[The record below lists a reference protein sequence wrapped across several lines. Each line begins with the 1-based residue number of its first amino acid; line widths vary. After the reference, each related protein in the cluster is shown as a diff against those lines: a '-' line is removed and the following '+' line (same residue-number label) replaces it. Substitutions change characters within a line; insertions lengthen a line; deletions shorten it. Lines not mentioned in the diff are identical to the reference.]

1 MKKSFFL
8 AICFMMALAAM
19 VAFILC
25 RPARNMLLHSP
36 SQLESTFKQ
45 LQLENA
51 QWESKAPHDRA
62 LLAELLKSIEKI
74 FPSDPLVDA
83 EIIACTPAED
93 KRMRRF
99 SPEAASLSKIVKSL
113 DSVLEDGLELRFGRY
128 DFIKG
133 EIKYD
138 DLDRYFPKS
147 VPRLLRLLLLS
158 AQAARIQ
165 ANPDIAY
172 EHLMR
177 AWETQDGLV
186 NTPSVALI
194 ILAGV
199 KGRRE
204 FIQTVL
210 YVLPLLPPKDLE
222 ALAGRL
228 RERSDI
234 PEALKNSIVF
244 NIVGTEHSIRNAMPF
259 NKRNFI
265 TSLFSEPGEFGP
277 KLKLHREMKRER
289 LIYLDRMISLMNELG
304 TNAAQEKLATDPAVK
319 RHAPSRFYNDQIR
332 TNYLWNLE
340 EHQKNEELV
349 ETLISAI
356 DAELER
362 RRSGL
367 VLGFEIPVNEFRK
380 IVVDANRGCFDPP
393 L

>member
-8 AICFMMALAAM
+8 AICFTMALAAI
-19 VAFILC
+19 VAFLLC
-25 RPARNMLLHSP
+25 RPLRNTLVHSP
-36 SQLESTFKQ
+36 GRLESTFIK

-51 QWESKAPHDRA
+51 QWERKAPHDRA
-62 LLAELLKSIEKI
+62 LLGELLKSIEKN
-74 FPSDPLVDA
+74 FPLGPLIDA

-93 KRMRRF
+93 KRMRSF
-99 SPEAASLSKIVKSL
+99 SPEAASLSEIVKSL
-113 DSVLEDGLELRFGRY
+113 DATLENGLELRFGRN

-133 EIKYD
+133 ENQYD
-138 DLDRYFPKS
+138 DLDRYFPKNI
-147 VPRLLRLLLLS
+147 PRLLRLLLLS
-158 AQAARIQ
+158 AHSACRKGT
-165 ANPDIAY
+165 PSTAY

-177 AWETQDGLV
+177 AWKTQDGLV

-204 FIQTVL
+204 LIQTAL
-210 YVLPLLPPKDLE
+210 YDLPLLPAKGLGALGERLRKRSDVAE
-222 ALAGRL
+222 AL
-228 RERSDI
+228 E
-234 PEALKNSIVF
+234 NSIVF
-244 NIVGTEHSIRNAMPF
+244 NIVGTEHSIRNSMPF
-259 NKRNFI
+259 NKRNSI
-265 TSLFSEPGEFGP
+265 ASLFSEPGNFWP

-289 LIYLDRMISLMNELG
+289 LIYLDRMISLMNELD
-304 TNAAQEKLATDPAVK
+304 TNASQETLATDPALK
-319 RHAPSRFYNDQIR
+319 RHAPSRFFSDQIR

-362 RRSGL
+362 RRSGSG
-367 VLGFEIPVNEFRK
+367 LGFEIPVNEFRK
-380 IVVDANRGCFDPP
+380 IVVDASRGCFDPP